1 MLVATGGQTLVMK
14 KLSWLALLLVG
25 CSLPHEGETTYAG
38 VDVLSPAAINVAK
51 VKPEF
56 QAHVKPIL
64 EARCVMCHNKRTL
77 PGFMSLENRQLAFK
91 PGATGTPIVPGQPAK
106 SLLVANVSHSHAN
119 VKVMPPVGERV
130 TRDEIA
136 ILRTW
141 IAQGAAWPA
150 GKVGELDPEASM
162 NR

>member
-1 MLVATGGQTLVMK
+1 MAGRHTDAMK
-14 KLSWLALLLVG
+14 KLSMLALLLVG
-25 CSLPHEGETTYAG
+25 CSLPQDGETTYSG
-38 VDVLSPAAINVAK
+38 IEILSPAAIKVAK
-51 VKPEF
+51 AQPDF

-64 EARCVMCHNKRTL
+64 EGRCVMCHNKRTL

-91 PGATGTPIVPGQPAK
+91 PGATGIPIVSGHPEK

-150 GKVGELDPEASM
+150 GKAGRLDPEAQM
-162 NR
+162 KR